1 MYFDFLVKIPEDTG
15 KISLNR
21 RNGTTYIE
29 YTYGR
34 RYVPEKKYN
43 VPRRTTIGKMDLSDP
58 TMMYPNPNFLKFFP
72 EVALPEEKER
82 SKRSS

>member
-1 MYFDFLVKIPEDTG
+1 MLNRRDEMYFDFLVKIPEDTG

-34 RYVPEKKYN
+34 RYVPEN
-43 VPRRTTIGKMDLSDP
+43 V
-58 TMMYPNPNFLKFFP
+58 NFQRKVP
-72 EVALPEEKER
+72 
-82 SKRSS
+82 SMSNSSIVR

>member
-1 MYFDFLVKIPEDTG
+1 MYFDFLVKIPENTG

-21 RNGTTYIE
+21 RNGTTYVE

-43 VPRRTTIGKMDLSDP
+43 VPQGPGGPGVGKPGPGAGRPDSGEGRP
-58 TMMYPNPNFLKFFP
+58 
-72 EVALPEEKER
+72 
-82 SKRSS
+82 